1 MVVLVFVSVRSGAGA
16 QLSVELSV
24 WRTGDQYVI
33 STRLHSRDVSQS
45 GDAHGRF
52 ADRHAEKCA
61 RFL

>member
-33 STRLHSRDVSQS
+33 STRLHSREACLSREMLMVV
-45 GDAHGRF
+45 R
-52 ADRHAEKCA
+52 R
-61 RFL
+61 